1 MLIGGCS
8 QAPPPAPPDTRAAD
22 EKSIRDGEVAW
33 NADWAAKDVDKIAS
47 HYGGDAIL
55 MVPGMPSMKGKDAI
69 RTALKEF
76 IADPNMS
83 LTFTSASAEVA
94 KSGDIAYTQ
103 GFFTIVQS
111 DMKTKKPVTEKG
123 AYITLRCTR
132 SRPTGRGRR
141 CRILTLQKDPPR
153 LWLPPK
159 KAEAYSTR

>member
-1 MLIGGCS
+1 MPG
-8 QAPPPAPPDTRAAD
+8 
-22 EKSIRDGEVAW
+22 
-33 NADWAAKDVDKIAS
+33 S
-47 HYGGDAIL
+47 HDDAIL

-94 KSGDIAYTQ
+94 KSGDITYTQ

-123 AYITLRCTR
+123 A
-132 SRPTGRGRR
+132 
-141 CRILTLQKDPPR
+141 
-153 LWLPPK
+153 
-159 KAEAYSTR
+159 

>member
-33 NADWAAKDVDKIAS
+33 NAEWAAKDVDKIVS

-83 LTFTSASAEVA
+83 LTFTTASAEVA

-103 GFFTIVQS
+103 GSYTMVQS

-123 AYITLRCTR
+123 AYVTVY
-132 SRPTGRGRR
+132 
-141 CRILTLQKDPPR
+141 
-153 LWLPPK
+153 K
-159 KAEAYSTR
+159 KQADGSWKAVQDINTTEGPAAPVAPAKKS

>member
-1 MLIGGCS
+1 MR
-8 QAPPPAPPDTRAAD
+8 RASAT
-22 EKSIRDGEVAW
+22 EKSPGTPIGRLKTSTRLPV
-33 NADWAAKDVDKIAS
+33 
-47 HYGGDAIL
+47 HYGDDAIL

-76 IADPNMS
+76 IADPNLS

-123 AYITLRCTR
+123 AYFTVY
-132 SRPTGRGRR
+132 
-141 CRILTLQKDPPR
+141 
-153 LWLPPK
+153 K
-159 KAEAYSTR
+159 KQADGSWKAVQDINTTEGSAAPVAPAKKS